1 MAEHFYYSIASG
13 SSGNCG
19 LYVSDGTAVL
29 IDVGVSLRKLTA
41 ALAAFDMKPGELDA
55 LIITHEHIDHVKGL
69 AMFLKKTEVPVF
81 ASRGTAAAL
90 TAKEP
95 AFEGRLT
102 AFESGDAFCVGETTV
117 RSFATPHDAADSVG
131 YILEN
136 GRHRFGFATDLGFVP
151 QSAAALLRGCETVV
165 LESNHDP
172 HMLQAGP
179 YPYALKQ
186 RVAGPNGHLS
196 NPDCAVFAAFLADN
210 GTRKLVLA
218 HLSEKN
224 NMPGARAAADEE
236 RAARQGRLHGLRRAA
251 RLHGVAGR
259 ARRGGDGMLGVRLIC
274 VGKLGE
280 KFWAQA
286 VKEYEKRLGAYCKL
300 EIIELPEQRLPQ
312 TPSEG
317 EIAQALD
324 REAALIESRIWPGAA
339 VIAMC
344 VEGKP
349 MSSEQLADYFS
360 RLTVSGTSKICLLI
374 GGSCGLSERVKQ
386 RAALRL
392 SMSPMTFPHH
402 LARVMVLEQVYR
414 ALNIAAGGK
423 YHK

>member
-1 MAEHFYYSIASG
+1 
-13 SSGNCG
+13 
-19 LYVSDGTAVL
+19 
-29 IDVGVSLRKLTA
+29 
-41 ALAAFDMKPGELDA
+41 
-55 LIITHEHIDHVKGL
+55 
-69 AMFLKKTEVPVF
+69 
-81 ASRGTAAAL
+81 
-90 TAKEP
+90 
-95 AFEGRLT
+95 
-102 AFESGDAFCVGETTV
+102 
-117 RSFATPHDAADSVG
+117 
-131 YILEN
+131 
-136 GRHRFGFATDLGFVP
+136 
-151 QSAAALLRGCETVV
+151 
-165 LESNHDP
+165 
-172 HMLQAGP
+172 
-179 YPYALKQ
+179 
-186 RVAGPNGHLS
+186 
-196 NPDCAVFAAFLADN
+196 
-210 GTRKLVLA
+210 
-218 HLSEKN
+218 
-224 NMPGARAAADEE
+224 
-236 RAARQGRLHGLRRAA
+236 
-251 RLHGVAGR
+251 
-259 ARRGGDGMLGVRLIC
+259 MLGVRLIC
-274 VGKLGE
+274 VGRLGE

-344 VEGKP
+344 VEGKT

-374 GGSCGLSERVKQ
+374 GGSCGRSERVKQ

>member
-1 MAEHFYYSIASG
+1 
-13 SSGNCG
+13 
-19 LYVSDGTAVL
+19 
-29 IDVGVSLRKLTA
+29 
-41 ALAAFDMKPGELDA
+41 
-55 LIITHEHIDHVKGL
+55 
-69 AMFLKKTEVPVF
+69 
-81 ASRGTAAAL
+81 
-90 TAKEP
+90 
-95 AFEGRLT
+95 
-102 AFESGDAFCVGETTV
+102 
-117 RSFATPHDAADSVG
+117 
-131 YILEN
+131 
-136 GRHRFGFATDLGFVP
+136 
-151 QSAAALLRGCETVV
+151 
-165 LESNHDP
+165 
-172 HMLQAGP
+172 
-179 YPYALKQ
+179 
-186 RVAGPNGHLS
+186 
-196 NPDCAVFAAFLADN
+196 
-210 GTRKLVLA
+210 
-218 HLSEKN
+218 
-224 NMPGARAAADEE
+224 
-236 RAARQGRLHGLRRAA
+236 
-251 RLHGVAGR
+251 
-259 ARRGGDGMLGVRLIC
+259 MLGVRLIC
-274 VGKLGE
+274 VGRLGE

-344 VEGKP
+344 VEGKT

-414 ALNIAAGGK
+414 ALNIAAAQSVKRIAYLRHFLRLGHFIRNAYPDRLRCYP
-423 YHK
+423 YHLPQLIVGERL

>member
-81 ASRGTAAAL
+81 VSRGTAAAL

-102 AFESGDAFCVGETTV
+102 AFESGDAFRVGETTV

-196 NPDCAVFAAFLADN
+196 NPDCAVFARGQRHAKA
-210 GTRKLVLA
+210 GSCT
-218 HLSEKN
+218 SEREEQHA
-224 NMPGARAAADEE
+224 GARAAADEE
-236 RAARQGRLHGLRRAA
+236 RASRQGRLHGLRRAA

-259 ARRGGDGMLGVRLIC
+259 ARRGGSGMLGVRLIC

-386 RAALRL
+386 KAALRL

-402 LARVMVLEQVYR
+402 LARVMVLEQIYR

>member
-102 AFESGDAFCVGETTV
+102 AFESGDAFRVGETTV

-196 NPDCAVFAAFLADN
+196 NPLRGFRGRARRQRHE
-210 GTRKLVLA
+210 TA
-218 HLSEKN
+218 HSRASEREKQYA
-224 NMPGARAAADEE
+224 GARAAADEE

-259 ARRGGDGMLGVRLIC
+259 VRRGGSGMLGVRLIC
-274 VGKLGE
+274 VGRLGE

-324 REAALIESRIWPGAA
+324 REAALIESKIWPGAA